1 MMGEE
6 RFLVTGAMGCIGAWV
21 VRNLIRD
28 GVEAII
34 FDQSDNDQRL
44 KLLLDKK
51 ELPKVRYIQGSIINL
66 DDVKQA
72 LRQSGATHVI
82 HLAALQFPFCNA
94 DPGLGAQVNVVG
106 TANVFEAIRSAG
118 SQILGM
124 SYASSIAA
132 YGPDKLYPQKPLQ
145 EDVPLHP
152 DTFYGTY
159 KQTNEN
165 TARVCWKEWEVGS
178 VGLRPATIYGVARD
192 QGLTAGLS
200 KATLAAALEQPF
212 HISFG
217 GPTAFQYVDDTARIF
232 IDAARATNRGAIVCN
247 MQNIVTDV
255 STFVDT
261 LQGLAPKAPITYEK
275 NSRLPFPVDFD
286 CKNLLSTL
294 PSVPLTPLKEA
305 VLKTLD
311 LFRKLASEG
320 RVNSEQLV

>member
-6 RFLVTGAMGCIGAWV
+6 KFLVTGAMGCIGAWV
-21 VRNLIRD
+21 VRNLLRD

-44 KLLLDKK
+44 KLLLNKRA
-51 ELPKVRYIQGSIINL
+51 LAKVQYIQGSITNL
-66 DDVKQA
+66 DDIKKA
-72 LRQSGATHVI
+72 LHQSGATHVI

-118 SQILGM
+118 NQIGGM

-132 YGPDKLYPQKPLQ
+132 YGPDHLYPQKPLQ

-165 TARVCWKEWEVGS
+165 TARVFWKEWKVGS

-200 KATLAAALEQPF
+200 KATLAAAVEQPF

-232 IDAARATNRGAIVCN
+232 IDAARAAWKGAIVCN
-247 MQNIVTDV
+247 MHNIVTDV
-255 STFVDT
+255 REFVET
-261 LQGLAPKAPITYEK
+261 LQGLAPNAQITYEK
-275 NSRLPFPVDFD
+275 NSKLPFPVDFD
-286 CKNLLSTL
+286 CKNLRRIIPT
-294 PSVPLTPLKEA
+294 VPLTPLTEA
-305 VLKTLD
+305 VGKTLD

-320 RVNSEQLV
+320 RVNSEQLE